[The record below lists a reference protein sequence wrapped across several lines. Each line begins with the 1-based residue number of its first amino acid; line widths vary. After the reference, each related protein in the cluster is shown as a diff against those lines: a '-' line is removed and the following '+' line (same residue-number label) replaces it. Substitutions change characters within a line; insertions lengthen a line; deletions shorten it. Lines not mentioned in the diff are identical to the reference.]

1 MWINGKAMLEK
12 RIDREPKAT
21 NDWLDKLDRREL
33 IPQCLD
39 ESGYY
44 EFQFSDGFLLP
55 CACSNTYKEMFHDSL
70 LEDLYKDELNFDTG
84 ISIDEIMLS
93 PEWDNF
99 LQHLFA
105 GEEYAP
111 AICIALCGR
120 SDKVKNLIKR
130 DD

>member
-44 EFQFSDGFLLP
+44 EFQF
-55 CACSNTYKEMFHDSL
+55 
-70 LEDLYKDELNFDTG
+70 
-84 ISIDEIMLS
+84 
-93 PEWDNF
+93 
-99 LQHLFA
+99 
-105 GEEYAP
+105 
-111 AICIALCGR
+111 
-120 SDKVKNLIKR
+120 
-130 DD
+130 